1 MENLSS
7 VVVGMPR
14 NYMSYLN
21 CPEWTNAYCFANVL
35 RNINKLNLSIIPG
48 LCCHIC
54 LAERLS
60 WARRHEDNSAVLTW
74 CRAGIG
80 WCPGGL
86 GAGHPVVPRVTG
98 LLVTRTSEA
107 RVPVLAADLPGAA
120 RLLHAGEVP
129 HTAGP
134 DVHSLCD
141 LRQSDNSLV
150 QLNIAEAAL
159 EHGTRGLYTLSITKL
174 STFCSL
180 TFSSNRK

>member
-1 MENLSS
+1 ML
-7 VVVGMPR
+7 R
-14 NYMSYLN
+14 NYMFYLN

-60 WARRHEDNSAVLTW
+60 WASAVLTW
-74 CRAGIG
+74 CRAGIRR
-80 WCPGGL
+80 CPGCL
-86 GAGHPVVPRVTG
+86 GAGHPGVTR

-107 RVPVLAADLPGAA
+107 SVSILTANLPGATGI
-120 RLLHAGEVP
+120 LHTGEVP
-129 HTAGP
+129 HTARP

-141 LRQSDNSLV
+141 LWKSDNSLV
-150 QLNIAEAAL
+150 QLNISEAAL
-159 EHGTRGLYTLSITKL
+159 EHGTGSLHTLSITKL

-180 TFSSNRK
+180 TFSPNRK